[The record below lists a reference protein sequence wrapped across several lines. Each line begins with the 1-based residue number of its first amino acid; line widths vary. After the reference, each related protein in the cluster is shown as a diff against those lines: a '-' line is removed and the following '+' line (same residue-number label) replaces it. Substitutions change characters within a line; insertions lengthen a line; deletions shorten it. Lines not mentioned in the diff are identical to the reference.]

1 MEVARWLTEDCQV
14 GVVGADTWAVEAV
27 PNPDP
32 ACVFCVHQFLLA
44 RHGVAIQENLN
55 LDGLVGAGV
64 YQFMWT
70 YSPVPIVGA
79 TGSIGSPVATW

>member
-1 MEVARWLTEDCQV
+1 MD
-14 GVVGADTWAVEAV
+14 EALLWIV
-27 PNPDP
+27 WIDNDGY
-32 ACVFCVHQFLLA
+32 CVFCVHQFLLA